1 MNCLFSWVKAS
12 NPDFVIATTHGRR
25 LPPSR
30 IVMYLLFEEWFLAL
44 VTGLQGT
51 KPKLR
56 ESPLTS
62 ISLSSSEDRL
72 ISQQLKGGV
81 IDV

>member
-1 MNCLFSWVKAS
+1 
-12 NPDFVIATTHGRR
+12 
-25 LPPSR
+25 
-30 IVMYLLFEEWFLAL
+30 MYLLFEEWFLAL